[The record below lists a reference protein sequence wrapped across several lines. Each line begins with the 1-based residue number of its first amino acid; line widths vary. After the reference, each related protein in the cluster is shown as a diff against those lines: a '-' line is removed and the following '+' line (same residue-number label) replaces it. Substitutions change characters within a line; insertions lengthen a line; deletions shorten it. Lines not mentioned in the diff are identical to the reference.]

1 MKIEITSAQLEAIK
15 NMSDDVS
22 GMIGGGDSQV
32 NKNWN
37 HYVRIIDRML
47 EKNNLPPRGFK

>member
-1 MKIEITSAQLEAIK
+1 
-15 NMSDDVS
+15 MSDDVS